1 MAEEIGRRIA
11 YELTSNFAKLG
22 SDLVAQQS
30 RANLAAETFASLR
43 RAITLELRGF
53 NQVVQ
58 REFRLTMLPGQN
70 CLIFSFESRLA
81 LTLKVESAR
90 VRLVLDPP
98 SDLKLKAEDARAS
111 IEFNVY
117 LDDGCFTYQK
127 IASTPQ
133 TPSRMISQPEFI
145 EGVIRVACGQ
155 PFERRQ
161 E

>member
-1 MAEEIGRRIA
+1 MAEEIGRRVA

-30 RANLAAETFASLR
+30 QVNFAAETFASLR

-81 LTLKVESAR
+81 LTLKVDLAR

-98 SDLKLKAEDARAS
+98 NNVTLKAEDGRAS
-111 IEFNVY
+111 IEFMVRQEG
-117 LDDGCFTYQK
+117 DGFTYQK
-127 IASTPQ
+127 LVSPPLTST
-133 TPSRMISQPEFI
+133 RVLSQADFI
-145 EGVIRVACGQ
+145 EGVIRVACSQ
-155 PFERRQ
+155 PFERT
-161 E
+161 

>member
-1 MAEEIGRRIA
+1 MAEEIGRRVA

-22 SDLVAQQS
+22 SDLIAQQS
-30 RANLAAETFASLR
+30 KAHLAAETFASLR

-81 LTLKVESAR
+81 LTLKVDLAR

-98 SDLKLKAEDARAS
+98 AGLKVKAEDGRAS
-111 IEFNVY
+111 IEFKVY
-117 LDDGCFTYQK
+117 QDGGCFSYQK
-127 IASTPQ
+127 IAPTSQ
-133 TPSRMISQPEFI
+133 TPSQTFSQAEFI

-155 PFERRQ
+155 TFERRQ